1 MIIGA
6 VFGSIGVLVAIIITV
21 TCLLVLFHQQRI
33 RKMRYIISSHP
44 DTELSMTFQPTEEST
59 QYHEIKN
66 VTETNNFFNFKDSP
80 TGAMKRSDTQ
90 SAEILDAESLAK
102 EDAEAKATIHDK
114 QVCTLYYCGNWQ
126 A

>member
-1 MIIGA
+1 MIVGA
-6 VFGSIGVLVAIIITV
+6 VFGSIGVLVAILIV
-21 TCLLVLFHQQRI
+21 ALLVLYCQQRN

-80 TGAMKRSDTQ
+80 TGAMKRSDAQ
-90 SAEILDAESLAK
+90 SAEILDTGSLAK